1 MYEVSQQVIPQYP
14 ALVHLGAG
22 ACRQVSYT
30 CSQVTPVLGRSM
42 STSTRMGCPLTVTST
57 FVGNHLTEKLIT
69 SFFSRLFV
77 LCHLYMT
84 STSMRTKRPLKECF
98 QLPTLLVVFS
108 SLYHCQYCTWLLKPS
123 QRWSQAPVRPWGGA
137 ACCGQVP
144 APEVQHHAALG
155 LHSNASAEAFV
166 ADLMVWLRI
175 WQAIH
180 APRAAFC
187 WNSFL
192 CGLWSVTCLLPPRWL
207 LQVQMPCGAWKSG
220 CAFKV
225 KATNGSQQSSPALCQ
240 SNKPNPSH
248 QDWSL
253 RDGCAQQAQGSLC
266 WAART
271 LP

>member
-57 FVGNHLTEKLIT
+57 FVGTHQTEKLIT

-180 APRAAFC
+180 APIAAFC
-187 WNSFL
+187 WNSFF

-253 RDGCAQQAQGSLC
+253 RDGRAQQAQGSLC